1 MWNKDEID
9 GKGKQVK
16 GAIKDKAGELL
27 NDRDLEAEGNAERQE
42 GKVQELVGEV
52 RRNAGSALEK
62 AAKVISGK

>member
-9 GKGKQVK
+9 GRGKQIK

-42 GKVQELVGEV
+42 GRVQELVGEV